1 MIKGTPS
8 YGHYGLL
15 ELVTCRSV
23 CREIRFGNQLPTGN
37 IVSANDPKSVE
48 RPGGQKLGLHASLLF
63 PPLGSTQLSKQFQA
77 GNMEQLD
84 TNTRLADAYDTHIRS
99 QQVQIGK
106 DFKKDPTHLSPI
118 QKYQLQF
125 LSTVLFGKE

>member
-15 ELVTCRSV
+15 KLVTCRSV

-37 IVSANDPKSVE
+37 IISTNGPKSVE

-63 PPLGSTQLSKQFQA
+63 PPLSSTQLSKQFQA
-77 GNMEQLD
+77 SNMEQLD
-84 TNTRLADAYDTHIRS
+84 TNTRLADTHISR
-99 QQVQIGK
+99 QQAQIGK
-106 DFKKDPTHLSPI
+106 DLKIDPTQHSNL
-118 QKYQLQF
+118 
-125 LSTVLFGKE
+125 